1 MIDHP
6 TSDLPISDLYQ
17 QLIQEAA
24 SHPHNKQP
32 LSEASLQA
40 KAINASCGDEL
51 QVWLKVDDQSGI
63 VTEVGWTGEGCIIS
77 QAAMSELSMHI
88 KGMTTVEI
96 TQLSQADVLNMLN
109 LPQISTGRI
118 KCLMLGL
125 EAVKKAI
132 GTRV

>member
-6 TSDLPISDLYQ
+6 TSDLPIGDLYQ

-24 SHPHNKQP
+24 AHPQNKQP
-32 LSEASLQA
+32 LSEASLHA
-40 KAINASCGDEL
+40 KATNASCGDEL
-51 QVWLKVDDQSGI
+51 QVWLKVDDQSGL
-63 VTEVGWTGEGCIIS
+63 VTDVGWTGAGCIIS
-77 QAAMSELSMHI
+77 QAAMSELSTHI
-88 KGMTTVEI
+88 RGQTTAQI
-96 TQLSQADVLNMLN
+96 IQLSQADVLSMLN